1 MIQFDRVSFFYGKKP
16 VLTDFS
22 LTVPDGELLSVMGPS
37 GGGKTTLLH
46 LMAGLRTPTGGTLT
60 VDEHLPAV
68 AFQEPRLFPW
78 LTALGNIRAV
88 LPKDAPAAVADE
100 ALALVGLSDEANAL
114 PDALSGGMRSRVSLA
129 RAVAY
134 GEAVGS
140 SLYLLD
146 EPFSALDEAT
156 RQTLCAALRER
167 IRAAGATAVLVT
179 HDPDDAARFGD
190 RVIRVGDGND
200 SNNSNGSNVG
210 NDGNN
215 GNNGNDSNHGND
227 GNRGGDPSPDGG
239 KSGPETV

>member
-179 HDPDDAARFGD
+179 HDPDDATRFGD

-200 SNNSNGSNVG
+200 SNNSNNSN
-210 NDGNN
+210 D
-215 GNNGNDSNHGND
+215 GNNGNDSNRGND